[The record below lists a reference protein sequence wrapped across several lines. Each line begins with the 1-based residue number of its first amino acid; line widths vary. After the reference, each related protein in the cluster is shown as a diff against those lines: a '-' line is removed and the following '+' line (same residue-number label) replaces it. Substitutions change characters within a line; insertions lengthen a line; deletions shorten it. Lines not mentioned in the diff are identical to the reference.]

1 MKKLIWKQSLQFSSN
16 ENSCLNCCTSLNFFR
31 PYFHSY
37 SSSVHNCK
45 DRFHIHFFNCSSH
58 IWISY
63 IYSHLFTTSQVYLE
77 PTLGPAPSWLV
88 NSVGRVLHWYCRGHG
103 FKFRTGLNFF
113 WLYFHYFLSSVH
125 NCEDRSN
132 ICLFMR
138 ICGKIKITASTW

>member
-16 ENSCLNCCTSLNFFR
+16 ENWTVVQAWIFSDLIFILIQVVFITARIASIFI
-31 PYFHSY
+31 
-37 SSSVHNCK
+37 SSTAV
-45 DRFHIHFFNCSSH
+45 H

-77 PTLGPAPSWLV
+77 PTLWPAPSWLV
-88 NSVGRVLHWYCRGHG
+88 KSVGRVLHWYCRGHG

>member
-16 ENSCLNCCTSLNFFR
+16 ENWTVVQAWIFSDLIFILIQVVFITARIASIFISSTAVHIYEFHIFTVIYSPLHRFIWNQHYDQLPVGLLAQLVECCTSIAEVMGSNF
-31 PYFHSY
+31 
-37 SSSVHNCK
+37 VQA
-45 DRFHIHFFNCSSH
+45 
-58 IWISY
+58 WI
-63 IYSHLFTTSQVYLE
+63 
-77 PTLGPAPSWLV
+77 
-88 NSVGRVLHWYCRGHG
+88 
-103 FKFRTGLNFF
+103 FF

>member
-16 ENSCLNCCTSLNFFR
+16 ENWTVVQAWIFSDLTV
-31 PYFHSY
+31 HSY

-77 PTLGPAPSWLV
+77 PTLWPAPSWLV

-132 ICLFMR
+132 ICLFIR

>member
-16 ENSCLNCCTSLNFFR
+16 ENWTVVQAWIFSDLIFILIQVVFITARIASIFI
-31 PYFHSY
+31 Y
-37 SSSVHNCK
+37 STAV
-45 DRFHIHFFNCSSH
+45 H

-77 PTLGPAPSWLV
+77 PTLWPAPSWLV